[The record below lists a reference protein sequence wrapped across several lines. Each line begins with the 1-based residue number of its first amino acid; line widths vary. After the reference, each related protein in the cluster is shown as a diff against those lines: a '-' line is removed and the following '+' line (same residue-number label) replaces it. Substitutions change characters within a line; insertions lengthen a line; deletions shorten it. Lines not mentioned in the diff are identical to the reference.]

1 MNAIDLARKAYAPT
15 QSHLR
20 SSISIEYQAFSEII
34 GRLTAA
40 SNGSAGSFPK
50 LASALHDNRALW
62 SILAADV
69 ADPEN
74 ALPQQL
80 RAQIFY
86 LAEFT
91 EHHSRKVLRGEATPD
106 ALIEINTAILRG
118 LGESMRGRGQ
128 LRVAN

>member
-1 MNAIDLARKAYAPT
+1 MNAIEQARKAYAPA

-20 SSISIEYQAFSEII
+20 SFKSIEYQAFNEII

-40 SNGSAGSFPK
+40 ANGSAGSFPE

-91 EHHSRKVLRGEATPD
+91 EHHSRRVLRGEANAD

-118 LGESMRGRGQ
+118 LGDSMRGRGQ
-128 LRVAN
+128 LQEAN